1 MQQILGLLKAST
13 PSDEASIARFVD
25 FRQSVPNFCFVS
37 AFFLRTS
44 LYLVPHYYAG
54 NNEVASVSNGSIA
67 STRITNCA
75 QMKNAVVYI
84 PLKLHISL
92 LVVVHDDLNVEKFK
106 DGVQNYISNNLEAF
120 DGLGF
125 FGCNDINS
133 DDEYVMYDLCVCSRH
148 SWQEAGRVLEDRD
161 VCFSTALSCQR
172 KRR

>member
-1 MQQILGLLKAST
+1 M
-13 PSDEASIARFVD
+13 
-25 FRQSVPNFCFVS
+25 
-37 AFFLRTS
+37 
-44 LYLVPHYYAG
+44 PHYYAG

-92 LVVVHDDLNVEKFK
+92 LLVVHDDLNVEKFK
-106 DGVQNYISNNLEAF
+106 VQNYISNNPEAF

-133 DDEYVMYDLCVCSRH
+133 DDECVMYDLCVRSRH
-148 SWQEAGRVLEDRD
+148 SWQEAGRVLENRRRLFQYCIELSKETKVNFDSLAPRHVLYYSYGGNLVDGAIKDFKKNLLMDRGR
-161 VCFSTALSCQR
+161 SIR
-172 KRR
+172 

>member
-1 MQQILGLLKAST
+1 VDLTSALFR
-13 PSDEASIARFVD
+13 PFV
-25 FRQSVPNFCFVS
+25 
-37 AFFLRTS
+37 LRTS
-44 LYLVPHYYAG
+44 LFLVPHYYAG

-84 PLKLHISL
+84 PLKLHFSL
-92 LVVVHDDLNVEKFK
+92 LLVVHDDLNVEKFK
-106 DGVQNYISNNLEAF
+106 VQNYISNNPEAF

-133 DDEYVMYDLCVCSRH
+133 DDECVMYDLCVRSRH
-148 SWQEAGRVLEDRD
+148 SWQVESWKIGD